1 LRDFVPR
8 LGILG
13 PSAISIWN
21 RPPELNIVVV
31 SVRYTTENFFE
42 VIGHISVFF
51 STWDVLTSLLIIRL
65 VKRQNPLPD
74 LNRKTLGQKLKLL
87 GSLTSTD
94 VVNPALLGRVQL
106 ALPEAALIAEKRNR
120 FIHDQWLFAEERIPT
135 GEITLLSVEVVMGG
149 GGRAVNM
156 VPTNF
161 HITELYAFLESVGR
175 QQGIF
180 HALLESL
187 PISN

>member
-1 LRDFVPR
+1 M
-8 LGILG
+8 
-13 PSAISIWN
+13 
-21 RPPELNIVVV
+21 
-31 SVRYTTENFFE
+31 RYTNKNFFE

-65 VKRQNPLPD
+65 VKRHNPLSD

-87 GSLTSTD
+87 GGLTPTD

-106 ALPEAALIAEKRNR
+106 ALPEALSVAEKRNR
-120 FIHDQWLFAEERIPT
+120 FIHDQWVFADESIAT
-135 GEITLLSVEVVMGG
+135 GVIRLLSVEVIMGSE
-149 GGRAVNM
+149 GRSVNM
-156 VPTNF
+156 APTNF
-161 HITELYAFLESVGR
+161 HIAELYAFLDTVR
-175 QQGIF
+175 KQQKIF